1 MTWDKYITNSSPGW
15 GWIFIGLF
23 LYSFTIFGQN
33 LDSLALSLRTE
44 TLNPQQRM
52 EVYDNLV
59 TAYWESDAR
68 KSLDYGKQGIQF
80 AQEQKDDKWRLI
92 LYNHSAMAFY
102 YLGEYDSAY
111 VFLDHALQYA
121 NEVDDPFLTGN
132 IYMNK
137 GSVFKIEAEYPKA
150 LAAYFQALTFFK
162 QAKHERAEG
171 MLLQNISI
179 VYLLL
184 RKTELAQKYLDQAEK
199 IAIKL
204 QDQENLGSIL
214 LSKSQIYKDTDIPQA
229 IATSKRAVKIFEE
242 LGSKHHESVALSVL
256 GQSYL
261 EAKAYNEA
269 AQVMQKSFAIAQ
281 QLDYPTLLATQSIQ
295 LSNARF
301 YQGQYMESENL
312 AYYGLEKDSSNME
325 VVHNALFNIIRN
337 NMYLGNLKK
346 AEDYIDQYY
355 ESVQRFATVN
365 YQASL
370 SEMEVKYESQQKIAQ
385 IDSLQ
390 KQRRLYVWL
399 GISAFII
406 FLVVLGLV
414 FFRYRLA
421 VSKRKLA
428 EQQTKR
434 LDQEKQLVAVKAT
447 LDGESAERSRLAKDL
462 HDGLG
467 SMLSLVKFNLPD
479 MHAGVLEAN
488 DVSRFQKAIGLLD
501 ESIHELRRVAHHMMP
516 ESLLRFGLKL
526 SLSDF
531 AAAIPMVNFHYFG
544 DEKRLPGNLEVMI
557 YRCVHE
563 LVNNSLKH
571 GNPTQINIQLVQQ
584 EDRISFTVQDN
595 GSGFDPKQ
603 QKEGMGLQ
611 NIRQRVEAF
620 KGKLNCYSN
629 EKGTETHVELELQEQ
644 H

>member
-1 MTWDKYITNSSPGW
+1 MTWDKYITNASPGW

-80 AQEQKDDKWRLI
+80 AQKQNDDKWLLI

-111 VFLDHALQYA
+111 VFLDQALQYA
-121 NEVDDPFLTGN
+121 KDVDDPFLTGN

-370 SEMEVKYESQQKIAQ
+370 LTTHSEYTIVREMLDNGASGYLIKNAMAAEVLA
-385 IDSLQ
+385 
-390 KQRRLYVWL
+390 
-399 GISAFII
+399 GIQAVYQGEI
-406 FLVVLGLV
+406 FLSHEIDVLMKKPAIQNIWLTL
-414 FFRYRLA
+414 REREMLRLI
-421 VSKRKLA
+421 S
-428 EQQTKR
+428 
-434 LDQEKQLVAVKAT
+434 
-447 LDGESAERSRLAKDL
+447 
-462 HDGLG
+462 DGLTN
-467 SMLSLVKFNLPD
+467 SEIADKLFLSPETIKGYRKNLLLKLGAKNTALLVK
-479 MHAGVLEAN
+479 M
-488 DVSRFQKAIGLLD
+488 AI
-501 ESIHELRRVAHHMMP
+501 EQ
-516 ESLLRFGLKL
+516 
-526 SLSDF
+526 
-531 AAAIPMVNFHYFG
+531 
-544 DEKRLPGNLEVMI
+544 RLI
-557 YRCVHE
+557 
-563 LVNNSLKH
+563 
-571 GNPTQINIQLVQQ
+571 
-584 EDRISFTVQDN
+584 
-595 GSGFDPKQ
+595 
-603 QKEGMGLQ
+603 
-611 NIRQRVEAF
+611 
-620 KGKLNCYSN
+620 
-629 EKGTETHVELELQEQ
+629 
-644 H
+644 